1 MSLYYKLYRRRHY
14 VYLAG
19 LFISMLFIISLLNN
33 NKPSEGTSAVRNAG
47 RVVDNNQNPVKGAKK
62 AAGERINMNTYVE
75 PPQCVGCPGENGAG
89 VKLTVR
95 TPFYNILVRF
105 NPNNMSIFL
114 FNCFL

>member
-19 LFISMLFIISLLNN
+19 FFISMLFIISLLNN
-33 NKPSEGTSAVRNAG
+33 KPPEGTSAVRNDAK
-47 RVVDNNQNPVKGAKK
+47 VVDNNQNSVKGAKK
-62 AAGERINMNTYVE
+62 AAGGRINMNTYVV

-95 TPFYNILVRF
+95 MPFYNI
-105 NPNNMSIFL
+105 
-114 FNCFL
+114 

>member
-14 VYLAG
+14 VYFAG

-33 NKPSEGTSAVRNAG
+33 KPSEGTSAVRNEG
-47 RVVDNNQNPVKGAKK
+47 RVIDNNQNPVKGAKK
-62 AAGERINMNTYVE
+62 AAGERINMNNYVE

-95 TPFYNILVRF
+95 VLFYNL
-105 NPNNMSIFL
+105 
-114 FNCFL
+114 